1 MFDGDPSALKPTPN
15 QMRSGTSFEA
25 VPPKEHRGVKVGPRR
40 FRQRVASVLVKADKP
55 AHCFRK
61 CPCGEASLPMLRL
74 TAAAVAEPISQ
85 SPNSAGGR
93 KGPRRNP
100 GPYFL

>member
-1 MFDGDPSALKPTPN
+1 
-15 QMRSGTSFEA
+15 
-25 VPPKEHRGVKVGPRR
+25 
-40 FRQRVASVLVKADKP
+40 
-55 AHCFRK
+55 
-61 CPCGEASLPMLRL
+61 MLRL

-100 GPYFL
+100 GPYFCEGTITDLVLKFPGFVLLGVGNALALEPVDQADT